1 MNDTRSISDVFQND
15 HNRLDALFQS
25 FQALKH
31 ENVAKAKETFAQ
43 FKSGLE
49 RHIRWEEEVLFPLW
63 EEKTGMSDGGP
74 TFVMRHEH
82 RRIEEQLQA
91 IDRSLTENN
100 ADDAQSEQTLLAL
113 LAAHN
118 IKEERVLYP
127 SLDHVTT
134 PEECRDIFMK
144 IQELPE
150 DHCKPSAGSL

>member
-1 MNDTRSISDVFQND
+1 MRDTGTISGFFQHD
-15 HNRLDALFQS
+15 HDRLDALLQS
-25 FQALKH
+25 FQTLKRQ
-31 ENVAKAKETFAQ
+31 NVLKAKEAFTQ

-49 RHIRWEEEVLFPLW
+49 RHIQWEENLLFPLW

-91 IDRSLTENN
+91 IDRNVTEEQ
-100 ADDAQSEQTLLAL
+100 ADDAQAEQALLAL

-118 IKEERVLYP
+118 LKEERVLYP
-127 SLDHVTT
+127 AIDQVITA
-134 PEECRDIFMK
+134 EECRNILKK

-150 DHCKPSAGSL
+150 GET